1 MSDYFSHSTA
11 IIDDGAE
18 IGIDTKIWH
27 WSHISA
33 GAHIGEKCSLGQNVY
48 VASNTHIGNNVKIQ
62 NNVSVYDNVVIED
75 DVFCGPS
82 IVFTNVLNPR
92 SFISRKSEYKKTTV
106 RQGSTLGANA
116 TIICG
121 IEIGR
126 FSFIAAGS
134 VVTKDTLPFSLM
146 MGVPARHVGW
156 MSAYGN
162 RIDLPIKGN
171 GDWTCPSSNEQY
183 QLIQG
188 KIKQVV
194 GN

>member
-1 MSDYFSHSTA
+1 MSDFFSHSTA
-11 IIDDGAE
+11 IIDDGAK

-27 WSHISA
+27 WTHISA
-33 GAHIGEKCSLGQNVY
+33 GAHIGKRCSLGQNVY
-48 VASNTHIGNNVKIQ
+48 VASSACIGNNVKIQ

-82 IVFTNVLNPR
+82 MVFTNVLNPR
-92 SFISRKSEYKKTTV
+92 SLISRKNEYKKTIIG
-106 RQGSTLGANA
+106 RGSTIGANA

-121 IEIGR
+121 VEIGS
-126 FSFIAAGS
+126 FSFIAAGA
-134 VVTKDTLPFSLM
+134 VVTKNTLPFALM

-156 MSAYGN
+156 MSAYGE

-171 GDWTCPSSNEQY
+171 GEWTCPSSNEQY

-188 KIKQVV
+188 RIKQIFR
-194 GN
+194 N